1 MGIQTWVKRWKEVKK
16 KKKNKRRMRKREE
29 HFSGEK
35 VSDK

>member
-29 HFSGEK
+29 HFLGEK

>member
-1 MGIQTWVKRWKEVKK
+1 MGIQTWLKRWKEVKK

-29 HFSGEK
+29 HFLGEK

>member
-1 MGIQTWVKRWKEVKK
+1 MGSQTWVKRWKEVKK

-29 HFSGEK
+29 HFLGEK